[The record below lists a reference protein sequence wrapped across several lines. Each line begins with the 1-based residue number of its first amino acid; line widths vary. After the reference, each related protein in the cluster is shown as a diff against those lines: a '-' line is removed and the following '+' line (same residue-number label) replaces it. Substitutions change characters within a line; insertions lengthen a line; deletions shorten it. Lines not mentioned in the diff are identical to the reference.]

1 MWSMSCHLL
10 FPSGKSNVVNIPWI
24 FGSTADDIEKYYD
37 TRRFFEWIH
46 PLSKTPILKARHP
59 EFEHWS
65 RSKHAE
71 VGVTC
76 ITCHMPTQQDAK
88 GVEFTSHKVDKAL
101 PHFDNS
107 CSGCHS
113 SKTKIET
120 KLAANKL
127 TIETK
132 AREVEALLVKAHY
145 EAKAAWDAG
154 AKWENMNEPIMAIRH
169 SQWRWDFAMSS
180 HGLYA
185 HNPQEGKQLLDK
197 AIEQANEARHLLAGI
212 LKQLNVTQV
221 TYPDISTKEKA
232 HQAIGLVESDLIK
245 EKQKFI
251 EEDVNKNWHP
261 VAKYGY

>member
-1 MWSMSCHLL
+1 
-10 FPSGKSNVVNIPWI
+10 
-24 FGSTADDIEKYYD
+24 
-37 TRRFFEWIH
+37 
-46 PLSKTPILKARHP
+46 
-59 EFEHWS
+59 
-65 RSKHAE
+65 
-71 VGVTC
+71 
-76 ITCHMPTQQDAK
+76 TQQDAK

-101 PHFDNS
+101 PHFDSS

-132 AREVEALLVKAHY
+132 AREVESLLVKAHY

-154 AKWENMNEPIMAIRH
+154 AKWEQMNEPIMAIRH

-185 HNPQEGKQLLDK
+185 HNPEEGKQLLDK
-197 AIEQANEARHLLAGI
+197 AIEQANDARNQLASV
-212 LKQLNVTQV
+212 LKHFKVTQV
-221 TYPDISTKEKA
+221 SYPDISTKEKA
-232 HQAIGLVESDLIK
+232 QQAIGLVEADLIK

-251 EEDVNKNWHP
+251 EDEVNKNWHP